1 MSRKASLPFIPAT
14 ACVLAQAG
22 CKVLLVGVL
31 SLTGLVGCGK
41 AAPPQAA
48 APEVAVVTPVQ
59 RDVPVYL
66 DLVGQAQGQ
75 EDIEIRARV
84 DGYLDA
90 VLFKDGAY
98 VTKGTPLYQ
107 IDPKPL
113 QADLAT
119 VQARLMKATTD
130 VNRLR
135 PLAEKQA
142 VSRQELDNALAAY
155 DAARAQVD
163 LATLNLGYASIT
175 SPIDGVVGITQ
186 VKPGTLIVRNNSTLM
201 TTVSKVDPIVFRVG
215 ISEAEYLKLAKRG
228 PRPAN
233 GDSDV
238 ELILADGSTYPQ
250 KGVFD
255 AVDRAVDTQTG
266 TLTLQFHFSNPD
278 RLIRPGQYGRV
289 RCMVDK
295 LSNALLVP
303 QRAVNE
309 IQGMYQVAVVGTD
322 NKVSLRTVKVGPRVD
337 NLWVITEGLQTGEQI
352 VAEGL
357 QRVRDGMA
365 VSPSQVSPASMSPP
379 AASTSAAKP

>member
-1 MSRKASLPFIPAT
+1 MSKNTSLPFVPVT
-14 ACVLAQAG
+14 ACALMQTGCAALLVSVLA
-22 CKVLLVGVL
+22 
-31 SLTGLVGCGK
+31 LTGLAGCGK
-41 AAPPQAA
+41 QPAKAAGV
-48 APEVAVVTPVQ
+48 PEVTVVVPAQ

-66 DLVGQAQGQ
+66 DLVGQAQGA

-90 VLFKDGAY
+90 VLYKDGAY

-130 VNRLR
+130 VNRLT
-135 PLAEKQA
+135 PLAAKQA
-142 VSRQELDNALAAY
+142 VSRQELDNALAAF
-155 DAARAQVD
+155 DAAKAQVE

-186 VKPGTLIVRNNSTLM
+186 VKPGALIGRNNSTLM
-201 TTVSKVDPIVFRVG
+201 TTVSRVDPIVFRVG

-228 PRPAN
+228 PRPGGAER
-233 GDSDV
+233 DIQ
-238 ELILADGSTYPQ
+238 LILADESVYPQ
-250 KGVFD
+250 KGQFE

-266 TLTLQFHFSNPD
+266 TLTLQFNFPNPD

-289 RCMVDK
+289 HAMVDK
-295 LSNALLVP
+295 LTNALLVP
-303 QRAVNE
+303 QRAVSE
-309 IQGMYQVAVVGTD
+309 IQGMYQVAVVSAD
-322 NKVSLRTVKVGPRVD
+322 NKVTLRTVKVGPRVD
-337 NLWVITEGLQTGEQI
+337 NLWVITEGLQPGEKV

-357 QRVRDGMA
+357 QRVRDGMT
-365 VSPSQVSPASMSPP
+365 VSPSPVSEASLSP
-379 AASTSAAKP
+379 SSAKP